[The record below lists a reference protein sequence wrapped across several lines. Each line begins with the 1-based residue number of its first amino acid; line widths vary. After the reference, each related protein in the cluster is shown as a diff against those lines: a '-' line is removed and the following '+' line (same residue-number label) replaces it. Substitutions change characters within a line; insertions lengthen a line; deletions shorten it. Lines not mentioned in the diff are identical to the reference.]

1 MPREPGAYE
10 LATKTPIFVPNN
22 QPAMSTYSGK
32 NKKSKS
38 KVYTD
43 THLNYLLGRDNSS
56 LTMISTET
64 EWKEAVNSNLICFG
78 KANSLIEEKNI
89 NINIDEMS
97 YGLLDIGLCFKSNK
111 SVGSNIVT
119 KAKKTKA
126 LPTFIEVSVR
136 GCCIAT

>member
-1 MPREPGAYE
+1 MMPREPGAYE

-64 EWKEAVNSNLICFG
+64 EWKEAVNSNLISFAKLQSKFLNRREKCKYKYRRNVLRLIG
-78 KANSLIEEKNI
+78 YWSL
-89 NINIDEMS
+89 
-97 YGLLDIGLCFKSNK
+97 L
-111 SVGSNIVT
+111 
-119 KAKKTKA
+119 
-126 LPTFIEVSVR
+126 
-136 GCCIAT
+136 